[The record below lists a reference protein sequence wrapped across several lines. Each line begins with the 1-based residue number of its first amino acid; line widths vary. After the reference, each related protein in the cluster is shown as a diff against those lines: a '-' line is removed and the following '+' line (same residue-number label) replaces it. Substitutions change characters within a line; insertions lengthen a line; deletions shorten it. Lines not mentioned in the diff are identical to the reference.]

1 MKTNVKFSFEAEFH
15 DVMSA
20 QFHFIS
26 FMFQVRKMAPST
38 SEKVHLPPNKL
49 FLLFFPQWNQTPSRF
64 SNMVPMRPAL

>member
-1 MKTNVKFSFEAEFH
+1 MKTNVKFSFGAEFH

-38 SEKVHLPPNKL
+38 SGKVHLPPHKL
-49 FLLFFPQWNQTPSRF
+49 FLLFFHNGIKLHHFFQTWCQ
-64 SNMVPMRPAL
+64 